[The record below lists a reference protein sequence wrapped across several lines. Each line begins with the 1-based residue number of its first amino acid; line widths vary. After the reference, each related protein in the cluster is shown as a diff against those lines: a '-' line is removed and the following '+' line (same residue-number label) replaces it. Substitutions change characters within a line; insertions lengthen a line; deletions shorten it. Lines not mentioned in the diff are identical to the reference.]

1 MTEPTPAGRSGMRG
15 AIFDLD
21 GTLVDNMAVH
31 AEAFAIF
38 VERHGL
44 PPLTLADRA
53 RLDGKRNT
61 DIFPDL
67 FGRPLAADFLRACID
82 EKESLYRELS
92 RGRLAPLAGLGALL
106 DALDAE
112 RIPVAVATSAPAE
125 NVAHT
130 LRELGLSD
138 RLTRVV
144 RSDRVARG
152 KPFPD
157 VFLAAAELIGVAPQ
171 ACFAFE
177 DAPAGLQAARAAG
190 MTCVALTTGFPAD
203 SLAAL
208 GAAPDLAVRDFEEF
222 LEVARESGLLPGA
235 PRVS

>member
-1 MTEPTPAGRSGMRG
+1 MAEGFLNARG
-15 AIFDLD
+15 VVFDLD
-21 GTLVDNMAVH
+21 GTLVDNMEVH

-38 VERHGL
+38 VGRHGL

-53 RLDGKRNT
+53 RLDGKRNR

-67 FGRPLAADFLRACID
+67 FGGPLAEDVLKGYVE

-92 RGRLAPLAGLGALL
+92 HGRLAPVPGLLALL

-112 RIPVAVATSAPAE
+112 GIPVAIATSAPAE

-130 LRELGLSD
+130 LGELRLDG
-138 RLTRVV
+138 RLTVVV

-157 VFLAAAELIGVAPQ
+157 GFLAAAEEIRVAP
-171 ACFAFE
+171 AECLAFE

-190 MTCVALTTGFPAD
+190 MTCVAVTTSFTAE

-208 GAAPDLAVRDFEEF
+208 DTTPDLAVRDFEEF
-222 LEVARESGLLPGA
+222 LGVARRRGFLTGGA
-235 PRVS
+235 S